1 MNYVNFSNNQ
11 IITVSVWKQPYRSLR
26 IHEWI
31 NRCTRVYYRQRAY
44 DCGAAYTLLRM
55 CKAVFHRKVL
65 GREGY
70 EQHGIQKHEMKLLV
84 NTLDPIFILIA
95 WRVVVRIFCRNWK
108 NG

>member
-11 IITVSVWKQPYRSLR
+11 IITVSVWKQPCKSLKDTWMEKQ
-26 IHEWI
+26 I
-31 NRCTRVYYRQRAY
+31 RVYYRQLPH
-44 DCGAAYTLLRM
+44 DCGAAYTLLRV
-55 CKAVFHRKVL
+55 CKAVFHREAL

-84 NTLDPIFILIA
+84 NISILIA
-95 WRVVVRIFCRNWK
+95 WRVVARIFCRKWK